1 MGDILEIREDH
12 ISVQE
17 PHMDNNN
24 STFDS
29 QIYKVQEVNLCFC
42 KSRLLAWDT
51 AIFFF
56 SENYSLSENGLQA
69 THEKYK

>member
-29 QIYKVQEVNLCFC
+29 QIYKDQEVKVPLF
-42 KSRLLAWDT
+42 L
-51 AIFFF
+51 
-56 SENYSLSENGLQA
+56 
-69 THEKYK
+69 